1 MYARIK
7 NMVKKIRLTRLV
19 IQLSVLILVIFF
31 IRSCQLAGTV
41 SGEAPI
47 IKGELLSGEMVDL
60 RQYRGRPVL
69 VHFWATWC
77 PVCKLQNS
85 NIDAVAKDYAVISV
99 AYWPESE
106 AEIVQF
112 MHDEKL
118 TMPVIVDSVGELGK
132 LYGIRGVPVS
142 FILDPD
148 GNIKFSEFGYTT
160 EIGLRLRLW
169 WAGK

>member
-1 MYARIK
+1 LYK
-7 NMVKKIRLTRLV
+7 RLKSYFKELHLPRLV
-19 IQLSVLILVIFF
+19 IQLGLLLLIIFS

-47 IKGELLSGEMVDL
+47 INDRLLTGEMVNL
-60 RQYRGRPVL
+60 KKFRGEPIL

-77 PVCKLQNS
+77 PVCKLENS
-85 NIDAVAKDYAVISV
+85 NINSIAKDYPVITI
-99 AYWPESE
+99 AYVPESE
-106 AEIVQF
+106 KEVKEF
-112 MHDEKL
+112 VRDERL
-118 TMPVIVDSVGELGK
+118 SMPVIVDLMGEWGK

-148 GNIKFSEFGYTT
+148 GNIQFTEFGYTT
-160 EIGLRLRLW
+160 EMGLRLRLW